1 MKYAVLN
8 LGIVGY
14 SEAYSLQQELVNKR
28 RHNQI
33 GDTILLLE
41 HRPVITLGR
50 RSQRKNLLVSP
61 ERLKAMGIE
70 VFDADRGGDVTLHCP
85 GQLVCYPIFDLRQQ
99 GRDIHRYLRSI
110 EEVIIQLLRDYA
122 IQAERIEGYTG
133 VWVKAKAND
142 DEKRKLEKR
151 SSYSPPSISP
161 LSSHQKIASI
171 GVGVKHWISYHG
183 FALNVNN
190 NLSYFS
196 LIHPCGMAGV
206 QLTSMSKLLGKT
218 VDITALTQRIIGYFE
233 EVFL

>member
-50 RSQRKNLLVSP
+50 RSQRRNLLVSA

-70 VFDADRGGDVTLHCP
+70 VFEADRGGDVTLHCP

-99 GRDIHRYLRSI
+99 GRDIHRYLRSL
-110 EEVIIQLLRDYA
+110 EEVIIQSLRDYA

-133 VWVKAKAND
+133 VWVKAKGN
-142 DEKRKLEKR
+142 DEKRKLEKQTPCP
-151 SSYSPPSISP
+151 PPSVSP

-196 LIHPCGMAGV
+196 LIHPCGMADV
-206 QLTSMSKLLGKT
+206 QLTSMSKLLGET